1 MLRRHVLTQTPTFEI
16 WHSGAHTQRASLG
29 IRAEMEMGV
38 DTLFDR
44 GRRSILVTYVWM
56 GGACLSQRAEL
67 RAIRAAGTVV
77 CVWH

>member
-1 MLRRHVLTQTPTFEI
+1 
-16 WHSGAHTQRASLG
+16 
-29 IRAEMEMGV
+29 MEMGV